1 MVRVLSM
8 RFELD
13 LELADVE
20 LLDVSR
26 NGKGDYVIELHS
38 TKKNGKMP

>member
-1 MVRVLSM
+1 M

-20 LLDVSR
+20 LLNVSR
-26 NGKGDYVIELHS
+26 NGKGDYVIELLVQ
-38 TKKNGKMP
+38 KKW